1 MQVER
6 PNALPLTQDELGD
19 LDTLRALV
27 EKAINDGILTAEE
40 SQSIK
45 RCLWKDGK
53 VSPQELEIIQALVW
67 DKVQMGELT
76 YSW

>member
-6 PNALPLTQDELGD
+6 PNAVPLTKEELSD
-19 LDTLRALV
+19 LDSLRALV
-27 EKAINDGILTAEE
+27 EKAVNDGILTADEN
-40 SQSIK
+40 QSIK

-67 DKVQMGELT
+67 DKVQTGELM